1 MAPWDAGR
9 SIATVKG
16 FTELPE
22 GRTPEVS
29 GIQKHT
35 RELHQEKRMRDRGD
49 LRERVEEL
57 ERYVSSLQFS
67 MTALRRKVEQESNRI
82 KLLEKESQKWA
93 K

>member
-1 MAPWDAGR
+1 
-9 SIATVKG
+9 
-16 FTELPE
+16 
-22 GRTPEVS
+22 
-29 GIQKHT
+29 
-35 RELHQEKRMRDRGD
+35 MRDRGD